1 MMNKEELLKLKT
13 ITKNEIETVVI
24 CHQFSDDNLMC
35 YDVKINGMLVEMHY
49 YDTAGFLEYWDCCDK
64 AKQDLADIVNH
75 CASNSLED
83 IYDDEATE
91 AAEMNKK

>member
-24 CHQFSDDNLMC
+24 YRQFSDDNLMC
-35 YDVKINGMLVEMHY
+35 YDVKINGMLVEMYY